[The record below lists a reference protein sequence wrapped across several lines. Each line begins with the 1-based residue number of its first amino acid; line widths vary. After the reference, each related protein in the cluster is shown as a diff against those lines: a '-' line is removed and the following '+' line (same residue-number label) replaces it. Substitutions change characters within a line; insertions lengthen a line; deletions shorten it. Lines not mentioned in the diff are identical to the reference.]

1 VSHCPCRERP
11 RRLGGK
17 AKRLEVCGV
26 HGLKRKAGAVKSLSL
41 FVKTVKVGSKVE
53 RLSG

>member
-17 AKRLEVCGV
+17 AKQLEVCGLYR
-26 HGLKRKAGAVKSLSL
+26 LKRKAGAVESPSL
-41 FVKTVKVGSKVE
+41 FVKDSEGWK
-53 RLSG
+53 